1 MPKVQ
6 KDRTRRHG
14 LAANSSVEAKA
25 VHKVAKKQATVAAF
39 SQAEAQGGIS
49 TGTAAKALAN
59 VLQEGGVGS
68 PAAASAAAAGGGTVN
83 GFVKRESGDKKT
95 KRLVKRKSFLTRLM
109 LPGASE
115 KFQPGGGKQGNSA
128 AALSS
133 MSPLTDA
140 LELMRQEFS
149 AEGDDVGGGGGKGG
163 GGGGLVGGQKGQ
175 KKQTT
180 YLRQSIAKSE
190 KQQFAAVLGHGAFQ
204 ANPLASLRLHLQNQ
218 LDAQKVQ
225 EEAKAS
231 AERKR
236 GELEARHLK
245 QAAGNKHGDTAS
257 AFDGSK
263 KRHSLAGALR
273 QPLVNPYTQQQ
284 HQQQLTGS
292 TAMQTSTSSS
302 SMKGKSSK
310 KSKKSNKGR
319 KKLTTF

>member
-1 MPKVQ
+1 MEDLDTLRLMAKLVPEYCQYATEAAVSVSAFDLIFAFDEVITCGHKESVTLQQIRTYFEMDSHEEKLQKIIQESKMNEARDQARRKAESIDKEKSDRKKVM
-6 KDRTRRHG
+6 D
-14 LAANSSVEAKA
+14 
-25 VHKVAKKQATVAAF
+25 
-39 SQAEAQGGIS
+39 
-49 TGTAAKALAN
+49 
-59 VLQEGGVGS
+59 
-68 PAAASAAAAGGGTVN
+68 AAGGG
-83 GFVKRESGDKKT
+83 
-95 KRLVKRKSFLTRLM
+95 
-109 LPGASE
+109 
-115 KFQPGGGKQGNSA
+115 GGGGY
-128 AALSS
+128 
-133 MSPLTDA
+133 
-140 LELMRQEFS
+140 
-149 AEGDDVGGGGGKGG
+149 GYGGGGGGGKGG
-163 GGGGLVGGQKGQ
+163 GGGVLVGGQKGQ

-204 ANPLASLRLHLQNQ
+204 ANPLAALRLHLQNQ
-218 LDAQKVQ
+218 LNAQKVQ

-231 AERKR
+231 DERKR

-284 HQQQLTGS
+284 QQQQTS
-292 TAMQTSTSSS
+292 SSAMQTSTSSS
-302 SMKGKSSK
+302 SSSMNGKSSK